1 MATTYHEDIQQLYVA
16 YFNRPADKAGLE
28 FWETVVEAGK
38 GDTSAISAAF
48 AASNEYKT
56 HYAGMTSHQIV
67 AEVYTNLF
75 GRAPEQA
82 GLDFWANGMD
92 AGLFTI
98 DNAVTAIAA
107 GAQGSDLTAYNNKVT
122 AATRFTNALDT
133 DSEIGK
139 YGNAGADINARAKVF
154 LDGITDDA
162 SLAAYMNVAGMD
174 DAVLTVLGRDGTV
187 PTTPTTPTTPIGTTP
202 SVPVDPGT
210 PDPAPAPSVP
220 VVPVDPVTPAPEPA
234 PTVIATL
241 TVNDDDLTGTAG
253 NDLFMAGTDSATGV
267 LVLNGHDKIDGGA
280 GTDTIQ
286 VTSAMGGVTLDG
298 ALTISNIEKLTIKN
312 TEEDVNAN
320 LSAWTGLQHVSV
332 EQLGVDK
339 TVKLTTSD
347 NVSSVSITGG
357 KDMEI
362 IDAGATGALARVS
375 FDGSTGTS
383 YVKSNALTSL
393 NMSNIEDGGVF
404 IEGSAAPHTLDVT
417 LDHVSGANWAGFL
430 DNTATTVNI
439 TATGA
444 ASDLVVAIA
453 AATRINISGDQH
465 LTMQLPDGAQVD
477 SVYVST
483 NTAGV
488 HIKGTLS
495 NGVAF
500 NGGAGADEISL
511 SNNTRA
517 SDMGAGDDIVTMSGE
532 MGTGGTLAGGAGN
545 DTLMMNTR
553 VAGRISASDAAIS
566 GFEILK
572 LSPYGS
578 SSQVIDLAK
587 FNGNVNHIILDG
599 NNSSGSGDSA
609 GLVFMNLANN
619 ATLELTSPNSGTM
632 DVQVSGAAAGST
644 DVLNI
649 KLNSSS
655 ELVNPGTLTAAN
667 IETVNIMAT
676 DYEAGAYLSGASKIN
691 LVAADAT
698 KVTISGSHGV
708 DFTGSTLGNLVYLD
722 ASNAGGAGAIGAVTF
737 ASQAT
742 DKAMSVKTAGG
753 NDSID
758 LRSVTSVGAGATVD
772 TGAGDDTVWGTA
784 GNDSI
789 KLGDGRDTVYSSAGA
804 DVITLGGGNDVYV
817 LQQASHSG
825 ATVFDKIVD
834 FTANTVAGATIA
846 AGATATVADLNG
858 DTISIKVG
866 ASATSGIAV
875 SVKGSEADAL
885 NFLQSTSAN
894 SAAHATGIALDSTTG
909 KLYVDLDADGVADS
923 VIVLTG
929 VNSITEAA
937 FVVTH

>member
-1 MATTYHEDIQQLYVA
+1 
-16 YFNRPADKAGLE
+16 
-28 FWETVVEAGK
+28 
-38 GDTSAISAAF
+38 
-48 AASNEYKT
+48 
-56 HYAGMTSHQIV
+56 
-67 AEVYTNLF
+67 
-75 GRAPEQA
+75 
-82 GLDFWANGMD
+82 
-92 AGLFTI
+92 
-98 DNAVTAIAA
+98 
-107 GAQGSDLTAYNNKVT
+107 
-122 AATRFTNALDT
+122 
-133 DSEIGK
+133 
-139 YGNAGADINARAKVF
+139 
-154 LDGITDDA
+154 
-162 SLAAYMNVAGMD
+162 
-174 DAVLTVLGRDGTV
+174 VLGRDGTV

-357 KDMEI
+357 KDMEL
-362 IDAGATGALARVS
+362 IDAGANGTLATVR
-375 FDGSTGTS
+375 FDGSAGMS
-383 YVKSNALTSL
+383 YVKSNALNNV
-393 NMSNIEDGGVF
+393 NMSNMIDAGVYVDA
-404 IEGSAAPHTLDVT
+404 SAPHTLHLT
-417 LDHVSGANWAGFL
+417 LDNVTNSDGNYSAFS
-430 DNTATTVNI
+430 DMTATTVNI
-439 TATGA
+439 TAVGA
-444 ASDLVVAIA
+444 ASQILMATY
-453 AATRINISGDQH
+453 AATRINIDGDQH
-465 LTMQLPDGAQVD
+465 LTIQMPDGLNTD
-477 SVYVST
+477 SAYVLT
-483 NTAGV
+483 NNAGV
-488 HIKGTLS
+488 HLKGTLY
-495 NGVAF
+495 NGTSFTGA
-500 NGGAGADEISL
+500 AGADEISL
-511 SNNTRA
+511 SINTRA
-517 SDMGAGDDIVTMSGE
+517 IHMGAGDDIVTMFGKLGS
-532 MGTGGTLAGGAGN
+532 GGTLVGGDGN
-545 DTLMMNTR
+545 DTLMMNTK
-553 VAGRISASDAAIS
+553 VAGEISAQDAVIS
-566 GFEILK
+566 GFEILN
-572 LSPYGS
+572 LNPYGNG
-578 SSQVIDLAK
+578 SQAIDLAK
-587 FNGNVNHIILDG
+587 FNGDVNHIILDG
-599 NNSSGSGDSA
+599 NNSNGSGGNA
-609 GLVFMNLANN
+609 GLTFMNLANN